1 MSQELERQVTQKTM
15 RAYVARRWNRDH
27 RPMVRELKENGQYT
41 AVLDSVSANMTQT
54 VNELVEAGWLLPDA
68 QDYAYTWLE
77 RRREAVNQCDSALL
91 QLEET
96 LTIASWTVTRL
107 LLERCPEADEAEYLL
122 PLDDERLLIFSTVVE
137 NEALLARLIAT
148 LTIP

>member
-68 QDYAYTWLE
+68 QDYAYTIW
-77 RRREAVNQCDSALL
+77 SAPAQLGL
-91 QLEET
+91 Q
-96 LTIASWTVTRL
+96 
-107 LLERCPEADEAEYLL
+107 P
-122 PLDDERLLIFSTVVE
+122 VVQ
-137 NEALLARLIAT
+137 
-148 LTIP
+148 